1 MGKVQKPGAIGAPRS
16 RQYDTLFPTE
26 FALRPKADKPLVGT
40 LRDDHRLVPALGLEC
55 PNLRA
60 AEIWQTTLAIRNWF
74 DEGMKPGG
82 PKLRFAK
89 RRQ

>member
-1 MGKVQKPGAIGAPRS
+1 MSKVQKPGSPDAPRP
-16 RQYDTLFPTE
+16 RRFNLFPTE
-26 FALRPKADKPLVGT
+26 YVRRPKADKPLVGS

-74 DEGMKPGG
+74 DEGMKLGG
-82 PKLRFAK
+82 PKLRFEK
-89 RRQ
+89 RR